1 MTKDQV
7 ELEHLRA
14 IQGIMN
20 VDYANEM
27 ERKVAQSCAST
38 IASLLDKVRQLT
50 SGEIMLKVEE
60 IQDEFDF
67 ESYRVINS
75 GTGIMEFI
83 GSKQEC
89 QMYIQGEL

>member
-20 VDYANEM
+20 VDYANDM

-50 SGEIMLKVEE
+50 SGAIPEK
-60 IQDEFDF
+60 
-67 ESYRVINS
+67 
-75 GTGIMEFI
+75 
-83 GSKQEC
+83 
-89 QMYIQGEL
+89 